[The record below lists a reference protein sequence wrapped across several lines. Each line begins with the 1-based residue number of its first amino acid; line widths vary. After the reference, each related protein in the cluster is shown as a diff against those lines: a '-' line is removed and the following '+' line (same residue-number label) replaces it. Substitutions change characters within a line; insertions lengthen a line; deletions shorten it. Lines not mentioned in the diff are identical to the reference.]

1 MTRNNLYD
9 LTSAPNKS
17 PGAFTTYFYGWQEPY
32 VLSNYDDAGT
42 YIHEMGHAL
51 NFFRTGDLMVLEQDL
66 QGSDISEIHSQT
78 LGTAGQ
84 PLAEPHLYRRQRG
97 GEIQCFRNVYHHPLR
112 NYDRRV
118 SAQGIR
124 NS

>member
-1 MTRNNLYD
+1 MCIRDRSITSASKLVEIVVGILQDISPETREMIDYMTRNNLYD

-66 QGSDISEIHSQT
+66 QGSDTVSYT
-78 LGTAGQ
+78 
-84 PLAEPHLYRRQRG
+84 HLSPQN
-97 GEIQCFRNVYHHPLR
+97 QHL
-112 NYDRRV
+112 
-118 SAQGIR
+118 
-124 NS
+124 